1 MKAWFKYK
9 NGYVNYNKEFIYFSN
24 SGNWKEIE
32 NSSELS
38 RPNQSANW
46 KLILIITSTISL
58 YLAINDNW
66 KELSVLSFFTLV
78 ASAGYAYLNHYK
90 SPAFKVKIENIEC
103 ISISKKDITFR
114 FRYEKGTTVFTINE
128 IKPNDLIPFLGWMGT
143 NNILLED

>member
-1 MKAWFKYK
+1 VKAWFKYK

-38 RPNQSANW
+38 RPIQSANW

-66 KELSVLSFFTLV
+66 KELSVLSFLALV
-78 ASAGYAYLNHYK
+78 LSAGYAYITHYQ
-90 SPAFKVKIENIEC
+90 SPAFKVQLANIEK
-103 ISISKKDITFR
+103 IAVSNGEITFR
-114 FRYEKGTTVFTINE
+114 FRYKKSTTVLTIKE
-128 IKPNDLIPFLGWMGT
+128 VKPADVLTFLEWMRTNDIV
-143 NNILLED
+143 LED